1 MPIEIESPEQLGYD
15 TIANNLSESSF
26 SDMRLSDHGIDPD
39 VAGLLLQYGDHLGLP
54 RLREQVAMDAGP
66 LGPDDVLVTAGAA
79 PALFV
84 VASALVQPGDHTV
97 VLRPNYATNLETP
110 RAIGA
115 DIAYLELDFDT
126 GYQVD
131 LDRLAALITPGTK
144 LVSLT
149 SPHNP
154 TGAVIPQADLA
165 EIVRMVERAGT
176 WLLLDETYRELG
188 DEIQP
193 PASVLSDRVISVSSL
208 SKTYGVPGIRVG
220 WVTCRN
226 RDLMTTLLA
235 AQEQAA
241 LAHSILD
248 IAVAEHVL
256 ANRDRL
262 LPEIRAHIAGQ
273 RHIMSN
279 WIARDDRVEWVEPK
293 GGVVCFPRFADPG
306 IDARG
311 IYARLQDDGIFLGPG
326 WWFEQEPRHMRIG
339 FGYPTATELRT
350 ALTSISD
357 AFSS

>member
-1 MPIEIESPEQLGYD
+1 MNYQRMIMEVESPEQIGYD
-15 TIANNLSESSF
+15 RVRVNLAESS
-26 SDMRLSDHGIDPD
+26 MRDRSLTDIGLDPATLGD
-39 VAGLLLQYGDHLGLP
+39 LLLCYGDHRGSET
-54 RLREQVAMDAGP
+54 LRSQIAADGCGA
-66 LGPDDVLVTAGAA
+66 LTPDDVLVTVGAAGALFLTA
-79 PALFV
+79 TALLGPGDRLV
-84 VASALVQPGDHTV
+84 VA
-97 VLRPNYATNLETP
+97 RPNYASNLETP

-115 DIAYLELDFDT
+115 DIAYLELAFAA

-131 LDRLAALITPGTK
+131 LDRLAALITPETK

-154 TGAVIPQADLA
+154 TGAVIPQSDLA

-176 WLLLDETYRELG
+176 WLLLDETYRELA
-188 DEIQP
+188 DEIHP
-193 PASVLSDRVISVSSL
+193 PASILSDRVISVSSL

-256 ANRDRL
+256 AHRDRL

-273 RHIMSN
+273 RHN
-279 WIARDDRVEWVEPK
+279 HVELDCWRQSR
-293 GGVVCFPRFADPG
+293 GVGRAEGQASSASPASPTPRSTPAPSTP
-306 IDARG
+306 ACR
-311 IYARLQDDGIFLGPG
+311 
-326 WWFEQEPRHMRIG
+326 
-339 FGYPTATELRT
+339 PTA
-350 ALTSISD
+350 
-357 AFSS
+357 SSSAPAGGSSKNPATCASASATPPPPN